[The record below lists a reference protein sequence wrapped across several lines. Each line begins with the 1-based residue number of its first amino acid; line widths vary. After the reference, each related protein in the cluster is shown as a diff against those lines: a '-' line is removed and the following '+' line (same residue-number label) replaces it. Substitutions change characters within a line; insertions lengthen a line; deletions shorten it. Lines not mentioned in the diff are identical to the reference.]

1 VLHPRQRRG
10 ICTFRLISEIQR
22 PADIAGW
29 AGFRISNLIPVT
41 VSKTRKLAYFALIL
55 AALIWGI
62 APPVIKYTLN
72 FISPVSFLF
81 FRFLVSSLI
90 VIIPLV
96 WRVKKIKPAATDWL
110 VYFFLGFLCTPLNL
124 LLLFWGINKTSAI
137 DASLI
142 SITSPIF
149 TTIGG
154 ILFLQENTSKK
165 KFIGLTVAITG
176 TTLTIFQPLLESKTN
191 FFAHLEGN
199 FLVLLGTL
207 VWVIF
212 VILAKKYRHLDPF
225 ILSSFSFIIGLIIF
239 FPLVSISHFSLTP
252 SLLSALPGVLFMAIF
267 SSVIAYFTHIYGL
280 SKIEASEA
288 EIFTYLQP
296 IFAIPVSIIFLKET
310 ITLPFI
316 LGALLIAVGVVICE
330 YRQKI

>member
-1 VLHPRQRRG
+1 
-10 ICTFRLISEIQR
+10 
-22 PADIAGW
+22 
-29 AGFRISNLIPVT
+29 
-41 VSKTRKLAYFALIL
+41 
-55 AALIWGI
+55 
-62 APPVIKYTLN
+62 
-72 FISPVSFLF
+72 
-81 FRFLVSSLI
+81 
-90 VIIPLV
+90 
-96 WRVKKIKPAATDWL
+96 
-110 VYFFLGFLCTPLNL
+110 
-124 LLLFWGINKTSAI
+124 
-137 DASLI
+137 
-142 SITSPIF
+142 
-149 TTIGG
+149 
-154 ILFLQENTSKK
+154 
-165 KFIGLTVAITG
+165 VAITG

-225 ILSSFSFIIGLIIF
+225 
-239 FPLVSISHFSLTP
+239 
-252 SLLSALPGVLFMAIF
+252 LLSALSFVIGLITLTPLVAFKINSILTFNFSLLTFNLNAIYGILFMAIF

-296 IFAIPVSIIFLKET
+296 IFAIPISIIFLKET

-316 LGALLIAVGVVICE
+316 LGALLIAAGVVICE